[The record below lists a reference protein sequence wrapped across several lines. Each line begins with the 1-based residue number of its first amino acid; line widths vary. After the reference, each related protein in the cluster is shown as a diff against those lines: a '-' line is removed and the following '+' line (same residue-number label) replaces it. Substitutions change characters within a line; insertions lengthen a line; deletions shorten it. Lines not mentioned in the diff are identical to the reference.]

1 MEEVRKLLNEIQE
14 SIPDPVRVGPYGPTI
29 GRPGHYESW
38 DSWGAGS
45 PLPIAGFR
53 PWESI
58 QGGVVEFQ
66 TIRSISRMVESESKS
81 EDVDRMDR

>member
-14 SIPDPVRVGPYGPTI
+14 SIADPVRVGPYGPTI

-45 PLPIAGFR
+45 PLPISGFR

-58 QGGVVEFQ
+58 QGGVVEISDDSLDFSHGG
-66 TIRSISRMVESESKS
+66 IRVGI
-81 EDVDRMDR
+81 

>member
-1 MEEVRKLLNEIQE
+1 MRKLLNEIQE

-45 PLPIAGFR
+45 PLPIAGVR

-58 QGGVVEFQ
+58 RGGLVE
-66 TIRSISRMVESESKS
+66 ISGDSLDFSHGGIL
-81 EDVDRMDR
+81 VDI